1 MEKDENL
8 QNMIQLNYFAYAQG
22 LKMTWDVKTRDW
34 ESTKVIQTQELTIVL
49 DVHESRMIHGR

>member
-22 LKMTWDVKTRDW
+22 LKMTWDVKTRD
-34 ESTKVIQTQELTIVL
+34 
-49 DVHESRMIHGR
+49 